1 MRFNS
6 LAFRLFASAAAWT
19 LIVLP
24 ITAIILISLFRG
36 AVERSFDAR
45 LNTYLTDLLA
55 ETLDPQTGELLPP
68 PDLGVSEFNLPLTG
82 WYWQI
87 TPIVEGGGPVRPLFS
102 STSLLAE
109 VLKLPSSNGAEIDT
123 EGLLRANI
131 TGPKGQQLRV
141 VEREVALAGEGKR
154 ERYSFAVAG
163 NGEEVEKEIDDFKFI
178 AISAL
183 TVLGIGLAFATLF
196 QVKFGLSP
204 LGTMQ
209 AGLSAIRSGK
219 AEKLEG
225 EYPVEINPLQRELN
239 ALILSNQDIVE
250 RSRTHVGNLAHA
262 LKTPLSVIT
271 NESRK
276 SRTGLGRKVADQ
288 AQMMETQI
296 SHHLDRAR
304 MAARV
309 RVIGDVT
316 EVAPVLGGLAR
327 AVKRIYKD
335 AGIEVRVSCP
345 KELKFQGE
353 KQDLEEMVG
362 NLLDNACKWAKSRVA
377 VTAGIHEGEHDGAAR
392 QLIIDVDDDGP
403 GLSKAQRSQVVQ
415 RGKRLDETKPGSG
428 LGLSI
433 VADLAH
439 LYRGTLELDISPQK
453 GLRARLLLPLA

>member
-55 ETLDPQTGELLPP
+55 ETLDPQTGQLLPP

-87 TPIVEGGGPVRPLFS
+87 TPIVESGGENRPIFS

-109 VLKLPSSNGAEIDT
+109 VLELPSTQDSAINSD
-123 EGLLRANI
+123 GLLRANI
-131 TGPKGQQLRV
+131 TGPKGQNLRV
-141 VEREVALAGEGKR
+141 VEREVALDNAGR
-154 ERYSFAVAG
+154 QERYSFAVAG

-183 TVLGIGLAFATLF
+183 TVLGIGLVFATLF
-196 QVKFGLSP
+196 QVRFGLSP

-209 AGLSAIRSGK
+209 EGLSAIRSGK
-219 AEKLEG
+219 SERLEG
-225 EYPVEINPLQRELN
+225 EYPVEIHPLQQELN
-239 ALILSNQDIVE
+239 ALIRSNHDIVE
-250 RSRTHVGNLAHA
+250 RARTHVGNLAHA

-271 NESRK
+271 NEARK
-276 SRTGLGRKVADQ
+276 SRTGLARKVTDQ
-288 AQMMETQI
+288 ADVMQTQI

-316 EVAPVLGGLAR
+316 DVAPVLGGLSR
-327 AVKRIYKD
+327 AVKRIYKSNGVD
-335 AGIEVRVSCP
+335 VRVSCP
-345 KELKFQGE
+345 KDLKFQGE

-362 NLLDNACKWAKSRVA
+362 NLLDNACKWAKSRVTVNA
-377 VTAGIHEGEHDGAAR
+377 KRSAADQGGAGHFTVT
-392 QLIIDVDDDGP
+392 VDDDGP
-403 GLSKAQRSQVVQ
+403 GLSKTERKAAVQ

-439 LYRGTLELDISPQK
+439 LYRGEFELDVSPAK
-453 GLRARLLLPLA
+453 GLRARLRLPAA